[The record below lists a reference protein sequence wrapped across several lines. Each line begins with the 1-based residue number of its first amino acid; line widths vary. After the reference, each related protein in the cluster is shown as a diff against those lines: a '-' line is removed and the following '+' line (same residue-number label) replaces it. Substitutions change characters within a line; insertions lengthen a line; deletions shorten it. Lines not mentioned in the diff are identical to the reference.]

1 MSRKHNKL
9 TEEQEAKILAMSSEG
24 VSQRQIARELGI
36 SPSTVNR
43 VVKGHGVSEDLL
55 EQFERIRT
63 QKKEEFITN
72 AFDSIKGARSF
83 MDKKIKA
90 ADEGQDKLLQAISM
104 VQSLMK
110 DINTLLKTEPATIEA
125 RSHLMMQATLYL
137 KMTQDLAEVIKGLKR
152 VAGVQMGDVNNY
164 IGILSDK
171 VAKLEMLDIE
181 RMKVKPKE
189 TGDDGDDDG
198 VDFDI

>member
-110 DINTLLKTEPATIEA
+110 DINALLKTEPATIEA

-137 KMTQDLAEVIKGLKR
+137 KMTQDLAEVIKGLKK

-181 RMKVKPKE
+181 RMKVKPKN
-189 TGDDGDDDG
+189 TDDDDDDDLGDD
-198 VDFDI
+198 FL